1 MTLTHPHLSYCSA
14 WTLAERMA
22 RFGRKE
28 GLAHWLTLESWLGMV
43 IDAVLVKAMDSSE
56 EEEPTIIGS
65 LLGKE
70 AVKLVFKIQRL
81 LTTAL
86 DNQAVD
92 LSGRLVS
99 KTSQLLVMASRIW
112 RSVKRD
118 EEGPTS
124 GWLKKYLTTE
134 ATKGY
139 YRAWDKQDL
148 IWAIY
153 SYFL

>member
-1 MTLTHPHLSYCSA
+1 
-14 WTLAERMA
+14 MA

-28 GLAHWLTLESWLGMV
+28 GLNHWLT

-70 AVKLVFKIQRL
+70 AVKLVVKIQRL

-92 LSGRLVS
+92 LNGSLVS
-99 KTSQLLVMASRIW
+99 KTSQLFVMASRIW

-139 YRAWDKQDL
+139 YRAWDEQDL
-148 IWAIY
+148 VWAIY

>member
-1 MTLTHPHLSYCSA
+1 
-14 WTLAERMA
+14 MA

-70 AVKLVFKIQRL
+70 AVKLVVKIQRL

-92 LSGRLVS
+92 LNGSLVS
-99 KTSQLLVMASRIW
+99 KTSQLL
-112 RSVKRD
+112 
-118 EEGPTS
+118 
-124 GWLKKYLTTE
+124 
-134 ATKGY
+134 
-139 YRAWDKQDL
+139 
-148 IWAIY
+148 
-153 SYFL
+153 